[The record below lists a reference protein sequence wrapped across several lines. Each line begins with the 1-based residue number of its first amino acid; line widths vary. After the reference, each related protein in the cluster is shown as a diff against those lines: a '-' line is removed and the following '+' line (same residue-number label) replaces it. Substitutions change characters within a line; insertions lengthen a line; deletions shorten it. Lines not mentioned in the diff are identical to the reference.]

1 MESSKEMTAERI
13 LSTALELMKDKG
25 FKAVT
30 MRELAQASEVSEMT
44 IMRHFQTKK
53 GVLEA
58 AVRKNSH
65 HVGAKFKAIFEAEMV
80 WELERD
86 LERIALSYLHMMEMN
101 RSVCLI
107 AVQERVTMPEL
118 VDVISENTG
127 RLKQFLV
134 TYFEEMHKKGK
145 IRTVK
150 NEVQAT
156 AFFTT
161 LFGYFLSTSLWGSQ
175 FIKEPKEMFV
185 DQYIESY
192 CNGLKP
198 VPGLDGR

>member
-1 MESSKEMTAERI
+1 MEGSKEMTAERI
-13 LSTALELMKDKG
+13 LSTALELMKEKG

-30 MRELAQASEVSEMT
+30 IRELAKASEVSEMT

-53 GVLEA
+53 GVFEA

-65 HVGAKFKAIFEAEMV
+65 HAGAKFKTIFESELV
-80 WELERD
+80 WDLERD
-86 LERIALSYLHMMEMN
+86 LERIALSYLSMLELN
-101 RSVCLI
+101 QSVCLI
-107 AVQERVTMPEL
+107 AVQERATMPEL
-118 VDVISENTG
+118 VSVISENTG
-127 RLKQFLV
+127 RLKQYLV

-145 IRTVK
+145 IRKVRH
-150 NEVQAT
+150 EVQAT
-156 AFFTT
+156 TFFTT

-185 DQYIESY
+185 DQYIETY

-198 VPGLDGR
+198 V